1 MPFMGSIHRYC
12 LSPVGPLV
20 RAVVILLRNL
30 SLAAIPQ
37 SEDVECLFISLK
49 LSLGEDTLF
58 KS

>member
-1 MPFMGSIHRYC
+1 MPFMGSIHRCC

-37 SEDVECLFISLK
+37 SEDVECLFIYLK
-49 LSLGEDTLF
+49 LSLGALF